1 MQEGKSPK
9 NDLSG
14 KYTYASTR
22 GNVDTFVGEEFI
34 PSLGKTKPVLLYRN
48 GFWFITNEEYYI
60 GQKKTNEIQGYL
72 RLETKGKA
80 QIIL

>member
-1 MQEGKSPK
+1 MQEGRSPK

-14 KYTYASTR
+14 KYSYASTSC
-22 GNVDTFVGEEFI
+22 NVDTFVREELI
-34 PSLGKTKPVLLYRN
+34 PSLGKTKSVLLYRN
-48 GFWFITNEEYYI
+48 GVWSII
-60 GQKKTNEIQGYL
+60 DEIQGYL